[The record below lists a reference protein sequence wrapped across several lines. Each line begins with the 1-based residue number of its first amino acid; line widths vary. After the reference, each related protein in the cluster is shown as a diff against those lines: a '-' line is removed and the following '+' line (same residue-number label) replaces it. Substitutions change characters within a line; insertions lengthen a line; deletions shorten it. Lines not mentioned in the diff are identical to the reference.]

1 MEELHMNKLY
11 FRSVQGCYFV
21 LFVCAVEIFPPLNQL
36 MQLSPMPTSGPP
48 SFNLQGG
55 NAFSDSFVHEML
67 IQTVSSVGFRTALCA
82 IMVLDTALVT
92 SAEKML
98 RSIFDA

>member
-1 MEELHMNKLY
+1 M
-11 FRSVQGCYFV
+11 

-48 SFNLQGG
+48 SFNLQEG
-55 NAFSDSFVHEML
+55 NAFNDSFVHDLL
-67 IQTVSSVGFRTALCA
+67 IHTVSAVGFRTTLCA